1 MCNIRLLYCQ
11 YAKLQHSRLLRFFL
25 VGMLNTVVGYSIFLT
40 ALWVGFHY
48 SVAIMVA
55 TVLGTLFNFKSTGV
69 MVFKSHDHSR
79 LWRFVMIY
87 ILLYAVNVTGMTILI
102 KFGLPTWFSA
112 MLLLLPLAFL
122 SYFLNSRYVFL
133 S

>member
-1 MCNIRLLYCQ
+1 MCDIRFFCCQ
-11 YAKLQHSRLLRFFL
+11 YAKLQHGRLLRFFL
-25 VGMLNTVVGYSIFLT
+25 VGALNTVVGYTIYIT
-40 ALWVGFHY
+40 ALWMDFHY

-55 TVLGTLFNFKSTGV
+55 TVLGTLFNFKSTGAI
-69 MVFKSHDHSR
+69 VFKSHDCSR

-87 ILLYAVNVTGMTILI
+87 ILLYAINVIGVTVLI
-102 KFGLPTWFSA
+102 KFGLPAWFSG